1 MNVIK
6 YFYLSAGLHI
16 WKQFFLRKASLPAIM
31 WPQMGHLHLQF
42 SLKNCWWSPETHF
55 LRPAIYF
62 MQCFIKLWMRSV
74 GFLSPE
80 THFLCSVVFFMQCYL
95 KIVDEYLWFS
105 FPGNA
110 FLLPET
116 HSSRAVVF
124 FMQCHVKIVDK

>member
-1 MNVIK
+1 MNSI
-6 YFYLSAGLHI
+6 G
-16 WKQFFLRKASLPAIM
+16 FLL
-31 WPQMGHLHLQF
+31 
-42 SLKNCWWSPETHF
+42 PETHF
-55 LRPAIYF
+55 FA
-62 MQCFIKLWMRSV
+62 
-74 GFLSPE
+74 G
-80 THFLCSVVFFMQCYL
+80 THFAGNTLPTPSSIFMQCYL